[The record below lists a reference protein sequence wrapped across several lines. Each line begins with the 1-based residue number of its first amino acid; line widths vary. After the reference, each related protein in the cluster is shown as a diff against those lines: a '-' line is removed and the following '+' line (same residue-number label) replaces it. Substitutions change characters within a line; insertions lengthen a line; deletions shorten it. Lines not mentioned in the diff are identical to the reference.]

1 MRPEGN
7 KLRLPERI
15 QILDPMRLARMGI
28 PDLSGHSIS
37 LIEDPDDGSRC
48 EAHQPGSFVSASK
61 VTST

>member
-1 MRPEGN
+1 MSPGGN

-15 QILDPMRLARMGI
+15 QIVDPMRLARIGI
-28 PDLSGHSIS
+28 PDLSVHGIS
-37 LIEDPDDGSRC
+37 LIENPNDGSRC